1 MTLRS
6 LLSARLVLLYLPLG
20 LGLGTAC
27 RLVSQQPAPRDL
39 GDAQQLPSAP
49 QTQNVPTLTVS
60 VRRVVVDVVVT
71 DAHGHPVRGLA
82 ASQFHVF
89 EDGKPQSLRSFDEHT
104 SESLPPP
111 PKPDLPPNTFSNL
124 SSAPA
129 TGPVTV
135 ILYDLLNTPIDAQ
148 PFARAQLLQFLKQRS
163 VSSQIAIF
171 VLSDKL
177 HLLQGFTD
185 DENQLIAALN
195 SQNAGPYRS
204 GSLQAN
210 GEASQ
215 QSDSLARTAG
225 NQDAAAADQSVS
237 FQELSTMLKHMESIE
252 SSFLIDRRVEITAD
266 ALEDIARFLIALP
279 GRKNLLW
286 LSGSFPSGILPDASL
301 GGRDSFDVTRNYST
315 TLVQATDLLNLGHI
329 AVYPVDVRGLQT
341 QPMFSAASNQTFA
354 PGSGKD
360 TAALRTFNQQQTSEH
375 STMDVMAEQTGGR
388 AFYNTNG
395 LKEAVATAVDDGS
408 AYYTLTYAPTDPKL
422 DGGARHIRVELT
434 TPGYHLDYRRTY
446 FADNLDSKV
455 AAAAALPS
463 DPLAA
468 TLQHGAPVA
477 HELFFEAH
485 LGTFG
490 PPTPATTE
498 QMEALAKYAAL
509 NSPKK
514 KAASLVEAPQLM
526 QRYVIEYGL
535 LLRQLDITTTADGV
549 HHSNLDFAVVSFDS
563 DGNTLNGVRSQVQ
576 DSIPPARF
584 QRLQGGGYEVVQTV
598 AVPARAAYLRLAVRD
613 VSTGH
618 MGSLEL
624 RLPLAT
630 TPPAA
635 PAPGIAPKPIEQT
648 PVRPPS

>member
-1 MTLRS
+1 MTQRTIS
-6 LLSARLVLLYLPLG
+6 YSKLVLLCLLLCLG
-20 LGLGTAC
+20 RATKLA
-27 RLVSQQPAPRDL
+27 SQQPGPSDPGA
-39 GDAQQLPSAP
+39 AQQLPSAP
-49 QTQNVPTLTVS
+49 EAQNTSTLTVS

-71 DAHGHPVRGLA
+71 DAHGKPVKGLP

-135 ILYDLLNTPIDAQ
+135 ILYDLLNTPIDSQ

-163 VSSQIAIF
+163 VSSQTAIF

-204 GSLQAN
+204 GNLQAN

-225 NQDAAAADQSVS
+225 NQTAADADQSAS
-237 FQELSTMLKHMESIE
+237 FQELSTMLKHMESID
-252 SSFLIDRRVEITAD
+252 SSYLIDRRVEITAN
-266 ALEDIARFLIALP
+266 ALEDIARFLVALP

-301 GGRDSFDVTRNYST
+301 AGRDSFDVTRNYST

-341 QPMFSAASNQTFA
+341 QPMFSAAGNQTFE

-408 AYYTLTYAPTDPKL
+408 AYYTLTYAPTDAKL
-422 DGGARHIRVELT
+422 DGGARHIRVELG
-434 TPGYHLDYRRTY
+434 TPGYHLAYRRTY
-446 FADNLDSKV
+446 FADNIDSNV
-455 AAAAALPS
+455 AAAAALPN

-468 TLQHGAPVA
+468 TLQHGSPVA

-485 LGTFG
+485 LATFG
-490 PPTPATTE
+490 APTPATPE
-498 QMEALAKYAAL
+498 QMEVLAKYAAI
-509 NSPKK
+509 NNPKQKSASP
-514 KAASLVEAPQLM
+514 AGPPQLM

-535 LLRQLDITTTADGV
+535 LLRQLDLTTTPDGA
-549 HHSNLDFAVVSFDS
+549 HHANLDFAVVSFDP
-563 DGNTLNGVRSQVQ
+563 DGNTLNGIRSQVQ
-576 DSIPPARF
+576 DSIPPARYE
-584 QRLQGGGYEVVQTV
+584 RLHGGGYEVVQTV

-613 VSTGH
+613 VATGH

-624 RLPLAT
+624 RLPLAA

-635 PAPGIAPKPIEQT
+635 GAPAPATVPKPTIPTEQ
-648 PVRPPS
+648 RPPA

>member
-1 MTLRS
+1 MTQRTLFS
-6 LLSARLVLLYLPLG
+6 SRLVLLCLPLWPG
-20 LGLGTAC
+20 FVHG
-27 RLVSQQPAPRDL
+27 LVSQQPVPLDPSVAPHI
-39 GDAQQLPSAP
+39 
-49 QTQNVPTLTVS
+49 TVS

-71 DAHGHPVRGLA
+71 DAHGKPVKSLP
-82 ASQFHVF
+82 ASQFRVF

-111 PKPDLPPNTFSNL
+111 PKPNLPPNTFSNL

-148 PFARAQLLQFLKQRS
+148 PYARAQLLQFLKQRS
-163 VSSQIAIF
+163 VSSQVAIF

-195 SQNAGPYRS
+195 TQNAGPYRS

-225 NQDAAAADQSVS
+225 NQSAADADQSVS
-237 FQELSTMLKHMESIE
+237 FQELSTMLKHMESTE

-301 GGRDSFDVTRNYST
+301 AGRDSFDVTRNYST

-341 QPMFSAASNQTFA
+341 QPMFSAASNQTFE

-360 TAALRTFNQQQTSEH
+360 SAALRSFSQQQNSEH
-375 STMDVMAEQTGGR
+375 TTMDVMAEQTGGH

-408 AYYTLTYAPTDPKL
+408 TYYTLTYAPTDPKL
-422 DGGARHIRVELT
+422 DGGARHIRVELA
-434 TPGYHLDYRRTY
+434 TPGYHLAYRRTY
-446 FADNLDSKV
+446 FADKIDNDV
-455 AAAAALPS
+455 AVAAALPN
-463 DPLAA
+463 DPLAV

-485 LGTFG
+485 LATFG
-490 PPTPATTE
+490 APTPATPE
-498 QMEALAKYAAL
+498 QMEVLAKYAAI

-514 KAASLVEAPQLM
+514 KPAASAGPPQLM

-535 LLRQLDITTTADGV
+535 LLRQLNLTTTADGV
-549 HHSNLDFAVVSFDS
+549 HHGNLEFAVVSFDS
-563 DGNTLNGVRSQVQ
+563 DGNTLNGVQSQVQ
-576 DSIPPARF
+576 DSIPPARYE
-584 QRLQGGGYEVVQTV
+584 RLQGGGYEVVQTV
-598 AVPARAAYLRLAVRD
+598 AVPARATYLRLAVRD

-618 MGSLEL
+618 MGSLEI

-630 TPPAA
+630 PLPAA
-635 PAPGIAPKPIEQT
+635 PTPATAPKPTDQT
-648 PVRPPS
+648 PQRPSS